1 MFVIIGSITVMEV
14 IIGHGTAEEVL
25 IKVNRTVGDIT
36 TTKKNEYKWCLLFIM
51 LRTINILKSNK

>member
-1 MFVIIGSITVMEV
+1 MEV

-36 TTKKNEYKWCLLFIM
+36 TTKMNEYKWCLLFIV
-51 LRTINILKSNK
+51 LRTINILNSNK